1 MKTVKQGTGRWLIAL
16 GLAMLAIP
24 AIAGEGVS
32 FVTPEDGAE
41 VSSPIQV
48 EMAVT
53 GMDIEPAGTMKD
65 GTGHHH
71 LLIDA
76 GPIAKGEV
84 VPTDDTH
91 IHFGGGQTSY
101 ELSLPPGEYTLTLQF
116 ADGAHLSYGPD
127 WSSTITVN
135 VVE

>member
-53 GMDIEPAGTMKD
+53 GMDIEPAGTMKE

-76 GPIAKGEV
+76 GPITEGEV

>member
-53 GMDIEPAGTMKD
+53 GMDIEPAGTMKE

>member
-1 MKTVKQGTGRWLIAL
+1 MKQGTGRWLIAL

-53 GMDIEPAGTMKD
+53 GMDIEPAGTMKE

-76 GPIAKGEV
+76 GPITEGEV